1 MSLKARPF
9 LTKFRFRRRAF
20 HEPNLI
26 RIKTDPN
33 YLDRLNWFELNSS
46 RTKFRRRKMLISVKL
61 LSNLRIGLGK
71 WKVRRLSQRLFT
83 IYMGNRSVYGLGK
96 WYAKFRTGKFSAGI
110 AFTICTDQFH
120 LTENGREGLKLVS
133 KMALRKW
140 NTNFR
145 LEYFVR
151 KNRTTF
157 SDVPLLQE
165 IFRWEDPKSRVPFT
179 FELDFPE
186 NSCPKAKFPAGLG

>member
-1 MSLKARPF
+1 MVAK
-9 LTKFRFRRRAF
+9 
-20 HEPNLI
+20 I
-26 RIKTDPN
+26 
-33 YLDRLNWFELNSS
+33 LDGNKPKKSPKS
-46 RTKFRRRKMLISVKL
+46 
-61 LSNLRIGLGK
+61 
-71 WKVRRLSQRLFT
+71 LFT
-83 IYMGNRSVYGLGK
+83 LFQISPILFSSIKYGKSRQNFLWDSIYRYLRKRKRQFLFCVHVLVVQRRQRNVKIAWCTSKVIGCLPFTWANRSVYGLGK
-96 WYAKFRTGKFSAGI
+96 WYAKFRTGKFSSGI

-145 LEYFVR
+145 YAYFIR

-157 SDVPLLQE
+157 SDVPLLPE

-179 FELDFPE
+179 FEPDFPE
-186 NSCPKAKFPAGLG
+186 NSCKW